1 MKIRKI
7 LLVILVLSI
16 TNFSC
21 SSKKKIILLQ
31 NLDFQKEYEYEFKD
45 YLVRADDILK
55 INVSAESIES
65 VQIFQSNLNL
75 PSNNTIETM
84 IFNGY
89 QVDFNGMINFPV
101 LGKVKVEGLNIFQIR
116 DKIQKLIIQE
126 GLMTQLYVD
135 VKILNSN
142 FTILGEVNNP
152 GRYNYSN
159 NNIDIFQ
166 AIGMAGDLTIN
177 GKRDDIKLIRNIGN
191 KKRLISI
198 DLTSTKFIND
208 NNFQIFSGDL
218 IIVSPNSS
226 RVKNAGIIGNS
237 GTLISLLSFLLSSII
252 VINN

>member
-191 KKRLISI
+191 KKRVISI